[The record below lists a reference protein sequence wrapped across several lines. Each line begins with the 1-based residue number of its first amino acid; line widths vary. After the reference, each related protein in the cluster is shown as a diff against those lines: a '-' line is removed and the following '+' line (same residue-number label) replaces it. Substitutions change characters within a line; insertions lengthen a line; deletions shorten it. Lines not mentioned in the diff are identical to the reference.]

1 MWEYWQS
8 QNKKALCSVGPNYAD
23 LLYWKEDTKIIF
35 IWLLYLGTIFT
46 IYDNSG
52 LCVQILFHDA
62 LVSVYTA
69 IS

>member
-8 QNKKALCSVGPNYAD
+8 QNKKAVCSVGPTYVD
-23 LLYWKEDTKIIF
+23 LLYWKEDTHI
-35 IWLLYLGTIFT
+35 YLVVIT